1 MRPQEHR
8 VELSDEERAQLLLH
22 IRQGKAD
29 ARSLIRAHIL
39 LNASEGA
46 FDHETARALHVSMR
60 TVQRIRRRFATAP
73 EAERLERTL
82 FDRPRPGGR
91 PMLDAKQEAF
101 LVALACSKAPEGR
114 EHWTMQLLADR
125 LVELELVERI
135 SDETVRRTLKKTRS
149 NRGRRRS
156 GAFRQ

>member
-8 VELSDEERAQLLLH
+8 VELSDGERAQLLLH

-29 ARSLIRAHIL
+29 ARSLVRAHIL
-39 LNASEGA
+39 LGASEGA
-46 FDHETARALHVSMR
+46 FDHETARALHVSQR

-125 LVELELVERI
+125 MVELELVERI
-135 SDETVRRTLKKTRS
+135 SDETVRRTRKKL
-149 NRGRRRS
+149 
-156 GAFRQ
+156 A